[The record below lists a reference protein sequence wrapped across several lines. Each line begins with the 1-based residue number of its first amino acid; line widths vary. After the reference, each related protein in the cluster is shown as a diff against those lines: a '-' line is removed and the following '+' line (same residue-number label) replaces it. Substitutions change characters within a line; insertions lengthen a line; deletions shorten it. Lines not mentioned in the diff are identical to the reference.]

1 MHALL
6 YNVAGAIAFAVV
18 GVLFEATSFADMIY
32 CAYVLSISRQ
42 SEQVTYSEL
51 YIHTAAA
58 AVN

>member
-32 CAYVLSISRQ
+32 CAYVLCIIYQ
-42 SEQVTYSEL
+42 
-51 YIHTAAA
+51 
-58 AVN
+58 